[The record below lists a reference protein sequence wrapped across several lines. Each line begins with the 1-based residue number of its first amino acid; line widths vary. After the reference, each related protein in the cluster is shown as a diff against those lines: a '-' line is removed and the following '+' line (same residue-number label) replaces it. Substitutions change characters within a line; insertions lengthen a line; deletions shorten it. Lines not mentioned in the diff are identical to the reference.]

1 VLGEKLPD
9 KSRKVGK
16 KKLKISS
23 KELLQIKQEQ

>member
-1 VLGEKLPD
+1 LLGEKVPV
-9 KSRKVGK
+9 KGKEVGK